1 MTNKNKILNGDNML
15 KIELND
21 YGIEDVLK
29 EISNDL
35 KSAIEKN
42 SKKQKNEIIYKA
54 LGKIETLYYV
64 INITEIDNDTEGESD
79 A

>member
-1 MTNKNKILNGDNML
+1 ML

-29 EISNDL
+29 EIINDL
-35 KSAIEKN
+35 ELAIKKN
-42 SKKQKNEIIYKA
+42 SKKQKNDIIYKA
-54 LGKIETLYYV
+54 LGKVETLYYV

-79 A
+79 T

>member
-1 MTNKNKILNGDNML
+1 ML

-21 YGIEDVLK
+21 YGIEDVLG
-29 EISNDL
+29 EIINDL
-35 KSAIEKN
+35 KLAIKNN
-42 SKKQKNEIIYKA
+42 SKKQKNDIIYKA
-54 LGKIETLYYV
+54 LGKVETLYYV